1 MNFEELRKI
10 GDEIQQ
16 IKSTYEIF
24 NEDIRL
30 NRSKAARV
38 EFLTNIRYIEK
49 YIKPDS
55 KILDIGAGAGEYS
68 LYFSKQ
74 GFKVN
79 ALELSD
85 ENIKAFKMKISG
97 NDRIDLRQGNAVDLS
112 CYADNEF
119 DIVLLFGPLYH
130 LHNAIDRQK
139 CIEEAKRVCKHDGV
153 IFFAF
158 ISNDM
163 VVTTEFS
170 FDTNWFNGD
179 TYSHDTFDVENFP
192 FVFFTY
198 DECIEML
205 KSEKIKIVHKVASDG
220 LSELLQDKINQLDEY
235 SYNQY
240 LKYHFY
246 ICEKVE
252 MVGHSNHLLFVGTK

>member
-10 GDEIQQ
+10 DNEVQQ

-38 EFLTNIRYIEK
+38 EFLTNIKYIEK
-49 YIKPDS
+49 YMKPDS

-68 LYFSKQ
+68 LYFSRQ
-74 GFKVN
+74 GFNVS
-79 ALELSD
+79 ALELAD
-85 ENIKAFKMKISG
+85 ENIKAFKEKILE
-97 NDRIDLRQGNAVDLS
+97 NDRIDLKQGNAVDLS
-112 CYADNEF
+112 CYPDNEF

-130 LHNAIDRQK
+130 LHNEVDRQK
-139 CIEEAKRVCKHDGV
+139 CIEEAKRVCKTDGV
-153 IFFAF
+153 LFFAF

-170 FDTNWFNGD
+170 FDTNWFHGASYN
-179 TYSHDTFDVENFP
+179 HDTFDVENFP

-198 DECIEML
+198 HECLKML
-205 KSEKIKIVHKVASDG
+205 ESNSINIIHKVASDG
-220 LSELLQDKINQLDEY
+220 LSELLQEKINQFDDY

-246 ICEKVE
+246 ICEKSE
-252 MVGHSNHLLFVGTK
+252 MVGHSSHLLFVGTK

>member
-1 MNFEELRKI
+1 MNFEQLRKI
-10 GDEIQQ
+10 EDEIQQ

-24 NEDIRL
+24 NEDVRL

-38 EFLTNIRYIEK
+38 EFLTTINYIEK

-68 LYFSKQ
+68 LYFSRK
-74 GFKVN
+74 GYRVS

-85 ENIKAFKMKISG
+85 ENIKAFKRKITA
-97 NDRIDLRQGNAVDLS
+97 DDKIDLIQGNAVDLS
-112 CYADNEF
+112 MYPDNEF

-130 LHNAIDRQK
+130 LHSEKDRLK
-139 CIEEAKRVCKHDGV
+139 CIEQAKRVCKSDGL

-163 VVTTEFS
+163 VLFTELAY
-170 FDTNWFNGD
+170 DINWLKGTSYNHE
-179 TYSHDTFDVENFP
+179 TLKVEDFP

-198 DECIEML
+198 DDCVKML
-205 KSEKIKIVHKVASDG
+205 KMANIDIIHRVASDG
-220 LSELLQDKINQLDEY
+220 LSELLQDKINQLDDY

-240 LKYHFY
+240 LKCHFY
-246 ICEKVE
+246 VCEKPE
-252 MVGHSNHLLFVGTK
+252 MMGHSNHLLFVGRK

>member
-74 GFKVN
+74 GFKV
-79 ALELSD
+79 
-85 ENIKAFKMKISG
+85 
-97 NDRIDLRQGNAVDLS
+97 
-112 CYADNEF
+112 
-119 DIVLLFGPLYH
+119 
-130 LHNAIDRQK
+130 
-139 CIEEAKRVCKHDGV
+139 
-153 IFFAF
+153 
-158 ISNDM
+158 
-163 VVTTEFS
+163 
-170 FDTNWFNGD
+170 
-179 TYSHDTFDVENFP
+179 
-192 FVFFTY
+192 
-198 DECIEML
+198 
-205 KSEKIKIVHKVASDG
+205 
-220 LSELLQDKINQLDEY
+220 
-235 SYNQY
+235 
-240 LKYHFY
+240 
-246 ICEKVE
+246 
-252 MVGHSNHLLFVGTK
+252 